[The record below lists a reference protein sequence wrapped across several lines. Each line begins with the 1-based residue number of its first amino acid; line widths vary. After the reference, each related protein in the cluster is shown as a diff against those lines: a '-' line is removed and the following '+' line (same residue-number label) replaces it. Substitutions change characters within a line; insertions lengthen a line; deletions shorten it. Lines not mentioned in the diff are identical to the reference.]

1 MLETS
6 SLKLY
11 TVASLYLFVNS
22 VDKTKLSFQE
32 NWKSFVLFA
41 LAPTKTNR
49 GPFHKSNAPFL
60 QICWLIKIFMALSN
74 IAIFS
79 SKLSARFNFFWS
91 QSISAQFTNV
101 MFEALFC
108 AGFLAFGKDDRYS
121 MCFRGIKCDPLLA
134 IPSNSYIVL
143 RRNINLHLNRLLLK
157 TL

>member
-1 MLETS
+1 
-6 SLKLY
+6 
-11 TVASLYLFVNS
+11 
-22 VDKTKLSFQE
+22 
-32 NWKSFVLFA
+32 
-41 LAPTKTNR
+41 
-49 GPFHKSNAPFL
+49 
-60 QICWLIKIFMALSN
+60 MALSN

-91 QSISAQFTNV
+91 QSISAQFTDV
-101 MFEALFC
+101 MFEVLFC
-108 AGFLAFGKDDRYS
+108 AGFLAFGKDDQYN

>member
-1 MLETS
+1 MTFRASALRQSES
-6 SLKLY
+6 WKSASARNIIFELY

-79 SKLSARFNFFWS
+79 SKLSARFNFFV
-91 QSISAQFTNV
+91 A
-101 MFEALFC
+101 
-108 AGFLAFGKDDRYS
+108 K
-121 MCFRGIKCDPLLA
+121 
-134 IPSNSYIVL
+134 YICSVY
-143 RRNINLHLNRLLLK
+143 
-157 TL
+157 